1 MNMME
6 KLKTFLVAAL
16 LVAAIYATSA
26 GAICLL
32 WNFWI
37 ADFLK
42 LPHITFGVAV
52 SLKLFVDIMNNNR
65 IKTDNTHE

>member
-1 MNMME
+1 MNTMQ

-16 LVAAIYATSA
+16 LAAAIYAMNA
-26 GAICLL
+26 GTICLL

-42 LPHITFGVAV
+42 LPHITFGVAL
-52 SLKLFVDIMNNNR
+52 SLKLFWDIVNNNQ
-65 IKTDNTHE
+65 INTDNTHE

>member
-1 MNMME
+1 MD

-16 LVAAIYATSA
+16 IATAIYAMNA
-26 GAICLL
+26 GAMCLL

-42 LPHITFGVAV
+42 LPHITFGAAL
-52 SLKLFVDIMNNNR
+52 SLKLFLDIMNNNR
-65 IKTDNTHE
+65 INTDNTHK

>member
-1 MNMME
+1 MME

-16 LVAAIYATSA
+16 IVVAIYAMNA
-26 GAICLL
+26 VAICLL
-32 WNFWI
+32 RNFWI

-52 SLKLFVDIMNNNR
+52 SLKLCWDIINNNQ
-65 IKTDNTHE
+65 INTGNTHK

>member
-1 MNMME
+1 MME

-16 LVAAIYATSA
+16 IVVAIYAMNA
-26 GAICLL
+26 VAICLL

-52 SLKLFVDIMNNNR
+52 SLKLCWDIINNNQ
-65 IKTDNTHE
+65 INTGNTHK

>member
-6 KLKTFLVAAL
+6 KLKTFLVVTL
-16 LVAAIYATSA
+16 LVVAIYAMNA
-26 GAICLL
+26 VVMCLL

-42 LPHITFGVAV
+42 LPHITFGIAL
-52 SLKLFVDIMNNNR
+52 SLKLFWDIMNNNR
-65 IKTDNTHE
+65 INTDDTHK